1 MASNAFL
8 LDATSR
14 HMLHLQRVAGGNVKD
29 ILPLLNDM
37 RDRVVSR
44 IARDELTL
52 AEAGRMRILLGDL
65 TQITND
71 LESSISGTLDDQAR
85 ALAEYEAGFTERM
98 LAQASTVSI
107 QGVSAEAVAAAVTDR
122 PMSLLRG
129 KAKQQLTIDQ
139 AVTRFARGVNRDVT
153 TAIQQGIVAGEP
165 TDKIARNVQLMV
177 NNRSRA
183 QAEALVRT
191 STNHAANV
199 AREELYRQNADVVAG
214 ERFVAVFDSR
224 TTDTCAGF
232 DGEVFPLGEGPMP
245 ALHYG
250 CRSTRIVEL
259 RDEFQTDIDG
269 QGRRTV
275 AGPVG
280 AQKTFGGWLHDQPA
294 EFQRDFF
301 EKFDNGD
308 VRYQLF
314 SQGGLKI
321 DQFTDAQGATLS
333 LDELRAREPMAF
345 AKAGLD
351 DEAATG

>member
-14 HMLHLQRVAGGNVKD
+14 HMLHLQRLAGGNVKE
-29 ILPLLNDM
+29 ILPLLNGM

-44 IARDELTL
+44 INRDELTL
-52 AEAGRMRILLGDL
+52 ADAGRMRILLGDL
-65 TQITND
+65 SEMIEGMESQLGSTVND
-71 LESSISGTLDDQAR
+71 QVRS
-85 ALAEYEAGFTERM
+85 LAEYEVGFTERM
-98 LAQASTVSI
+98 LSQASSVSI

-122 PMSLLRG
+122 PMTLLRG
-129 KAKQQLTIDQ
+129 KAQQQLTIDQ
-139 AVTRFARGVNRDVT
+139 AVTRFARGVRRDVT
-153 TAIQQGIVAGEP
+153 TAIQAGIVAGEP
-165 TDKIARNVQLMV
+165 TDRIARNIQGMV

-183 QAEALVRT
+183 QAEAVVRT

-224 TTDTCAGF
+224 TTDTCAGY
-232 DGEVFPLGEGPMP
+232 DGEVFPLGEGPIP

-294 EFQRDFF
+294 EFQRDYF
-301 EKFDNGD
+301 EKFPDGD
-308 VRYQLF
+308 ERYQLF
-314 SQGGLKI
+314 SQGGLQI
-321 DQFTDAQGATLS
+321 DQFTDAQGATLT
-333 LDELRAREPMAF
+333 LAEIRAREPMAF
-345 AKAGLD
+345 ERAGLD
-351 DEAATG
+351 GEL